1 MSERPHRTL
10 RSWVWMAVAATGLI
24 AVLLLVLGLEDRAE
38 VAVAADGVVAP
49 PVSVTARSTAT
60 RQARLVGF
68 AQIRPLWSATLTA
81 NVGGRITRVSDQALA
96 GRQVA
101 AGDVLV
107 QIEDSHLRAD
117 LQAMRQAVAEAELA
131 RIRARNASD
140 IARRET
146 ELAGVR
152 DPTDLQLRLPEL
164 RIAEQQLET
173 ARAQLV
179 AAETDLADATVT
191 APFDGVMTDR
201 QVSPGQTVSPGETLL
216 SLLDRSQFE
225 LEAGLSERQW
235 QLLERPIRG
244 QEALIESLAGRALA
258 RARIR
263 DAGGFRDAA
272 TREYKV
278 FLDVTQVVDG
288 AVLLSGDLVRVVF
301 TGRAVED
308 TLAVP
313 ETAFTREGHV
323 WLLDGEDRLQRV
335 DTAPLWRDG
344 GEVVLPAP
352 DGPGRYRVVI
362 MPLAGYLPGQR
373 VDVLP
378 ARGRLTCTR

>member
-38 VAVAADGVVAP
+38 VVVAADGVVAP
-49 PVSVTARSTAT
+49 PVSVTARGTAT

-191 APFDGVMTDR
+191 APFDGVITDR

-288 AVLLSGDLVRVVF
+288 AMLLSGDLVRVVF

-308 TLAVP
+308 TLGVP

-323 WLLDGEDRLQRV
+323 WLVDGEDRLQRV
-335 DTAPLWRDG
+335 GTAPLWRDG

-352 DGPGRYRVVI
+352 DGSGRYRVVI

-378 ARGRLTCTR
+378 EGD